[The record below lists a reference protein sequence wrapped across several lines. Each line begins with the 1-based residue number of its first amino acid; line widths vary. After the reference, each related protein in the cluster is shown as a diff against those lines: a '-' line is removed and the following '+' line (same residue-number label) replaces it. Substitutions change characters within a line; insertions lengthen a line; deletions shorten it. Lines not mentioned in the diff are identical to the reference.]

1 MMNSVP
7 GTDTPETVV
16 AHLLQELRSETW
28 PSRLNTAERAGV
40 DLVMLDADIAGCV
53 TTWLSNGG
61 SLDTPRLGIL
71 HRKLSDLEQVLPELD
86 EADNPRLWRLWH
98 EITRLIAETDPHP
111 TN

>member
-1 MMNSVP
+1 MGGVP
-7 GTDTPETVV
+7 GTDAPEPVV
-16 AHLLQELRSETW
+16 ARLFEELQSETW
-28 PSRLNTAERAGV
+28 PARLNTAERAGV

-61 SLDTPRLGIL
+61 SLDARRLGIL
-71 HRKLSDLEQVLPELD
+71 RRKISDLEQVLPELD

-98 EITRLIAETDPHP
+98 KMTRLIADTDPHP